1 VEARVPNNLD
11 SKVGCYILPGL
22 NADPRSALAEA
33 IAAVEF
39 GFSTVWIAEKYG
51 TKDFPS
57 LAGSIAANTSDLGIG
72 AAVTHLG
79 FRHPLA
85 IASMGHTLQALSGGR
100 LQLGFGRS
108 APAKW
113 TTAGVRAPTMAE
125 FEDTADILRRLWAG
139 ERVSYH
145 GPAGDFPSLKIS
157 TLDGVPPP
165 QLLMAAIGPK
175 TLDMAARHFDG
186 VILHPFLTLD
196 AVESSVAR
204 VRSAR
209 VDADLDPETFRIVAA
224 VMVAPA
230 ADELTQLGSLND
242 RLSRYFAAEAVRRPL
257 MTMNGWTT
265 STEASTVVA
274 TGEGRSSQLI
284 PPEWIRASTALG
296 SGEERR
302 VRIGQYLK
310 AGVDEIILHGCSVFE
325 LSDVMTESSAS

>member
-1 VEARVPNNLD
+1 MPNNLE
-11 SKVGCYILPGL
+11 SKVGCYVLPGL
-22 NADPRSALAEA
+22 AADPRSALAEA
-33 IAAVEF
+33 TAAAEY

-85 IASMGHTLQALSGGR
+85 IASLGHTLQALSGGR

-113 TTAGVRAPTMAE
+113 TSAGVRVPTLAE
-125 FEDTADILRRLWAG
+125 FEDTAAILRRLWAG

-157 TLDGVPPP
+157 TLDDVHPP
-165 QLLMAAIGPK
+165 QILMAAIGPK
-175 TLDMAARHFDG
+175 TLEMAARHFDG

-196 AVESSVAR
+196 AIESSVAR
-204 VRSAR
+204 VRAAR
-209 VDADLDPETFRIVAA
+209 AEVGLDPDTFRTVAV
-224 VMVAPA
+224 VMVAPS
-230 ADELTQLGSLND
+230 ADEPTQFASLND
-242 RLSRYFAAEAVRRPL
+242 RLTRYFAAEAVRRPL
-257 MTMNGWTT
+257 MTINGWTT
-265 STEASTVVA
+265 SDDLSTVVVN
-274 TGEGRSSQLI
+274 GEGRSKQAF
-284 PPEWIRASTALG
+284 PPEWIQSSTALG

-302 VRIGQYLK
+302 IRIGQYLR

-325 LSDVMTESSAS
+325 LSDVMSQSSAS